1 MNYPFA
7 NAIIDFV
14 RTGNSDAL
22 KETVFEILENYPE
35 KSVNLMM
42 NHIGTHDTARILT
55 RLSKNND
62 NFGDRAKQSQMK
74 LSEEE
79 CLALDELIGYCFQ
92 QNYGQMKKVFFDGFK
107 KGFELSNELE
117 NFLK

>member
-1 MNYPFA
+1 MKNF
-7 NAIIDFV
+7 
-14 RTGNSDAL
+14 
-22 KETVFEILENYPE
+22 LENMFLQY
-35 KSVNLMM
+35 
-42 NHIGTHDTARILT
+42 
-55 RLSKNND
+55 LSTKAVDCENER
-62 NFGDRAKQSQMK
+62 FFKKAEQLSQDFKMK